1 MKWGTRAFLK
11 SFFYEIA
18 TAGRSTSSNLE
29 ALGLVLEQDFIWII
43 ACDHILKTKCR
54 VGESNHADE
63 DCLSLAQ
70 APLYPS

>member
-1 MKWGTRAFLK
+1 MKWGLRAFLK

-18 TAGRSTSSNLE
+18 MARSPTSSNLE
-29 ALGLVLEQDFIWII
+29 ALGLFMEQDFIRII